1 MSASVVERLG
11 IDLNS
16 EEFWALSQEERM
28 AAFATL
34 RREAPFAEYDEPELP
49 FLPSSG
55 GGYHAVTRH
64 ADIEHISSK
73 PELFCSGHGAVSIVD
88 LPQEMH
94 EFYGSMI
101 SMDNP
106 RHAKIRRIVS
116 SAFTPRMLEGVL
128 DNVETIT
135 RDLVTKAGAVAAENG
150 GEFDVV
156 KHIAAPL
163 PLTII
168 CQMMGIPESEYDMV
182 LQQSNIIL
190 SGGDPEFLPSPEEA
204 LTQVLTAGQLLADL
218 MLKLADERQGTPT
231 DDLTSALV
239 NANLDGETLTHQEI
253 ASFFILLVAA
263 GNETTRTAIT
273 HGVYQLDRHPDQK
286 KAWMADDEL
295 TKTAVEEI
303 VRYASPVTW
312 MRRTAT
318 QDVTIGD
325 YSFPE
330 GAKFVLFYNSGN
342 RDETVFTDPDRF
354 DLSRS
359 PNPHVGFGARGPHFC
374 LGANLA
380 RREIAIAF
388 RTMFELMPDLQ
399 VVGEP
404 DRLWSSFINGIKR
417 MTVRVA

>member
-1 MSASVVERLG
+1 MGPSVVDQLG
-11 IDLNS
+11 VDLNS
-16 EEFWALSQEERM
+16 EEFWALGQDERM
-28 AAFATL
+28 AAFQRL
-34 RREAPFAEYDEPELP
+34 RQAAPLARFDEPELP
-49 FLPSSG
+49 FLPSNG
-55 GGYHAVTRH
+55 GTYVAVTRH
-64 ADIEHISSK
+64 ADIDHISSN
-73 PELFCSGHGAVSIVD
+73 PETFCSGYGAVSIVD

-116 SAFTPRMLEGVL
+116 TAFTPRMLEELL
-128 DNVETIT
+128 DSVQQITI
-135 RDLVTKAGAVAAENG
+135 DLVAKAKLHAAANDG
-150 GEFDVV
+150 QFDVV
-156 KHIAAPL
+156 EHIAAPL

-168 CQMMGIPESEYDMV
+168 CQMMGIPESEYAMV
-182 LQQSNIIL
+182 LRQSNIIL
-190 SGGDPEFLPSPEEA
+190 SGGDPEFMPSPEEA
-204 LTQVLTAGQLLADL
+204 IGQVLEAGQALADL
-218 MLKLADERQGTPT
+218 MLKLAEERKGSPT
-231 DDLTSALV
+231 DDLTSNLV
-239 NANLDGETLTHQEI
+239 NANVDGETLTFQEI

-273 HGVYQLDRHPDQK
+273 HGIYQLDRHPDQK
-286 KAWMADDEL
+286 AAWIANDDL

-318 QDVTIGD
+318 QDTSVGGE
-325 YSFPE
+325 SFE
-330 GAKFVLFYNSGN
+330 KGTKFVLFYNSGN
-342 RDETVFTDPDRF
+342 RDETVFTDPERF
-354 DLSRS
+354 DLTRS

-388 RTMFELMPDLQ
+388 RTMFEQLPDLA

-417 MTVRVA
+417 MTVSVG

>member
-1 MSASVVERLG
+1 
-11 IDLNS
+11 
-16 EEFWALSQEERM
+16 
-28 AAFATL
+28 
-34 RREAPFAEYDEPELP
+34 
-49 FLPSSG
+49 
-55 GGYHAVTRH
+55 
-64 ADIEHISSK
+64 
-73 PELFCSGHGAVSIVD
+73 VSIVD

-116 SAFTPRMLEGVL
+116 SAFTPKMLEEL
-128 DNVETIT
+128 MDSVEATT
-135 RDLVTKAGAVAAENG
+135 RDLVTKARTVAAEND

-190 SGGDPEFLPSPEEA
+190 SGGDPEFMPSPEEA
-204 LTQVLTAGQLLADL
+204 LGQVLTAGQLLADL
-218 MLKLADERQGTPT
+218 MLKLADERQGNPT

-239 NANLDGETLTHQEI
+239 NANVDGEMLTHQEL

-286 KAWMADDEL
+286 KAWMADDDL

-318 QDVTIGD
+318 QPVTIGD
-325 YSFPE
+325 HSFDE

-342 RDETVFTDPDRF
+342 RDETVFADPDRF

-380 RREIAIAF
+380 RREIAVAF

-417 MTVRVA
+417 MTVRVG

>member
-1 MSASVVERLG
+1 VTASVVEQLG

-16 EEFWALSQEERM
+16 EEFWALSQEDRM
-28 AAFATL
+28 AGFARL
-34 RREAPFAEYDEPELP
+34 RREAPLARFDEPELP
-49 FLPSSG
+49 FLPASG
-55 GGYHAVTRH
+55 GTYVAVTRH

-73 PELFCSGHGAVSIVD
+73 PELFCSGKGAVSIVD
-88 LPQEMH
+88 MPQEMH

-116 SAFTPRMLEGVL
+116 SAFTPRMLEELL
-128 DNVETIT
+128 DSVQQIT
-135 RDLVTKAGAVAAENG
+135 TDLVRNAKAHAGANNG
-150 GEFDVV
+150 QFDIVQ
-156 KHIAAPL
+156 HIAAPL

-168 CQMMGIPESEYDMV
+168 CQMMGIPESEYAMV

-190 SGGDPEFLPSPEEA
+190 SGGDPEFMPSPEEA

-218 MLKLADERQGTPT
+218 MLKLAEERKGSPT

-239 NANLDGETLTHQEI
+239 NANVDGETLTYQEI

-273 HGVYQLDRHPDQK
+273 HGVYQLDRHSDQK
-286 KAWMADDEL
+286 AAWMADDEL

-312 MRRTAT
+312 MRRTST
-318 QDVTIGD
+318 QPVTVGGED
-325 YSFPE
+325 FEE
-330 GAKFVLFYNSGN
+330 GTKFILFYNSGN
-342 RDETVFTDPDRF
+342 RDETVFDDPDRF

-388 RTMFELMPDLQ
+388 RTMFDQMPDLK

-417 MTVRVA
+417 MTVQVG

>member
-1 MSASVVERLG
+1 MSTSAVERLG

-16 EEFWALSQEERM
+16 EEFWALSQEARM
-28 AAFATL
+28 EAFATL
-34 RREAPFAEYDEPELP
+34 RREDPFARYDEPELP
-49 FLPSSG
+49 FLPSTG
-55 GGYHAVTRH
+55 GGYYAVSRH
-64 ADIEHISSK
+64 ADIEHISSN

-116 SAFTPRMLEGVL
+116 SAFTPKMLEGLL
-128 DNVETIT
+128 DNVEVIT
-135 RDLVTKAGAVAAENG
+135 RELVTKARAVAADNG
-150 GEFDVV
+150 GEFDIV

-190 SGGDPEFLPSPEEA
+190 SGGDPEFMPSPEEA
-204 LTQVLTAGQLLADL
+204 LTQVLTAGGLLADL
-218 MLKLADERQGTPT
+218 MLKLADERQGNPA

-239 NANLDGETLTHQEI
+239 NANVDGETLTHQEI

-286 KAWMADDEL
+286 KAWMADESL
-295 TKTAVEEI
+295 SKTAVEEI

-318 QDVTIGD
+318 QPVTIGD
-325 YSFPE
+325 YSFDE
-330 GAKFVLFYNSGN
+330 GAKFILLYNSGN
-342 RDETVFTDPDRF
+342 RDETVFEDPDRF

-380 RREIAIAF
+380 RREIDIAF
-388 RTMFELMPDLQ
+388 KTMFELMPDLQ

-404 DRLWSSFINGIKR
+404 DRLLSSFINGIKR
-417 MTVRVA
+417 MTVRVG

>member
-1 MSASVVERLG
+1 
-11 IDLNS
+11 
-16 EEFWALSQEERM
+16 
-28 AAFATL
+28 
-34 RREAPFAEYDEPELP
+34 
-49 FLPSSG
+49 
-55 GGYHAVTRH
+55 
-64 ADIEHISSK
+64 
-73 PELFCSGHGAVSIVD
+73 
-88 LPQEMH
+88 
-94 EFYGSMI
+94 
-101 SMDNP
+101 
-106 RHAKIRRIVS
+106 
-116 SAFTPRMLEGVL
+116 
-128 DNVETIT
+128 
-135 RDLVTKAGAVAAENG
+135 
-150 GEFDVV
+150 
-156 KHIAAPL
+156 
-163 PLTII
+163 
-168 CQMMGIPESEYDMV
+168 MGIPESEYDMV

-190 SGGDPEFLPSPEEA
+190 SGGDPEFMPSPEEA

-218 MLKLADERQGTPT
+218 MLKLADEREGSPT

-239 NANLDGETLTHQEI
+239 NANVDGESLTHQEL

-263 GNETTRTAIT
+263 GNETTRTAIS

-286 KAWMADDEL
+286 KAWMADDDL

-325 YSFPE
+325 RSFSE
-330 GAKFVLFYNSGN
+330 GSKFVLFYNSGN
-342 RDETVFTDPDRF
+342 RDETVFDDPDRF
-354 DLSRS
+354 DISRS

-399 VVGEP
+399 VAGDP

-417 MTVRVA
+417 MTVRVG

>member
-1 MSASVVERLG
+1 
-11 IDLNS
+11 
-16 EEFWALSQEERM
+16 
-28 AAFATL
+28 
-34 RREAPFAEYDEPELP
+34 
-49 FLPSSG
+49 
-55 GGYHAVTRH
+55 
-64 ADIEHISSK
+64 
-73 PELFCSGHGAVSIVD
+73 
-88 LPQEMH
+88 
-94 EFYGSMI
+94 
-101 SMDNP
+101 
-106 RHAKIRRIVS
+106 
-116 SAFTPRMLEGVL
+116 
-128 DNVETIT
+128 
-135 RDLVTKAGAVAAENG
+135 
-150 GEFDVV
+150 
-156 KHIAAPL
+156 
-163 PLTII
+163 
-168 CQMMGIPESEYDMV
+168 MV

-190 SGGDPEFLPSPEEA
+190 SGGDPEFMPSPEEA
-204 LTQVLTAGQLLADL
+204 LGQVLTAGQLLADL
-218 MLKLADERQGTPT
+218 MLKLADERQGNPT

-239 NANLDGETLTHQEI
+239 NANVDGEMLTHQEL

-286 KAWMADDEL
+286 KAWMADDDL

-318 QDVTIGD
+318 QPVTIGD
-325 YSFPE
+325 HSFDE

-342 RDETVFTDPDRF
+342 RDETVFADPDRF

-380 RREIAIAF
+380 RREIAVAF

-417 MTVRVA
+417 MTVRVG